1 MHKTSVPLSSRSIY
15 ADEEY
20 QYINDLTENSGL
32 DDEDEEFVFT
42 SSSSGHL
49 KPRVSLNDTKR
60 KPAIYTESSEVKEY
74 MTLVAQSNST
84 RRWQ

>member
-1 MHKTSVPLSSRSIY
+1 MHKPSNPLSSRAIH

-42 SSSSGHL
+42 SSSSGM
-49 KPRVSLNDTKR
+49 KPRSLNDTKR
-60 KPAIYTESSEVKEY
+60 KPPIYTESSEVKEY
-74 MTLVAQSNST
+74 MTLVAQSNIT